1 MCVLSAVRCAYYL
14 PHFDA
19 PFISMYAHFVGM
31 YAHLNKSDTHLS
43 GTCAHLSVHA
53 HICWTCA
60 HHLYRQH
67 LHLLRLQTH
76 TSLPG
81 SYVGMHNTLTTSV
94 GVQNAYRSMTTV
106 ALPTL
111 TTLVLPS
118 QPTSIWVQSCR
129 AEWFS
134 LLLWSP
140 SFSHFINL
148 LHASGF
154 HPREALF
161 AETDYVPARVCDV
174 HRSLISGLHV

>member
-53 HICWTCA
+53 HICWPCA

-118 QPTSIWVQSCR
+118 QPTSITG
-129 AEWFS
+129 FS
-134 LLLWSP
+134 LAGLNGSA
-140 SFSHFINL
+140 SFSGH
-148 LHASGF
+148 LHSATSSTSSTRAASIRGKHSLQKPITF
-154 HPREALF
+154 LPAF
-161 AETDYVPARVCDV
+161 AMCTGP
-174 HRSLISGLHV
+174 S